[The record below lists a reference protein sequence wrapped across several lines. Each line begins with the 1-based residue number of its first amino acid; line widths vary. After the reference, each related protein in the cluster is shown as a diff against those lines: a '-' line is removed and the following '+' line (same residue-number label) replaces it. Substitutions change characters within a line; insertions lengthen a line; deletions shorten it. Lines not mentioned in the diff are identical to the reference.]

1 MKISNI
7 FNNKKIA
14 FYLFFLPV
22 FIWIMGLII
31 LPHLSLFIDS
41 FESVSDSG
49 KSFFSLSNYL
59 TFFKNKIYWFT
70 LLKTFLYAIIV
81 SFLSFIVTFPVAFYI
96 VKVINKRYSN
106 FLKMFLIIPLWV
118 SELVIVYG
126 WMIILGDH
134 GLINQ
139 FLLSV
144 GLINKPLNMLYT
156 NFSMIVGFLYVST
169 VFMIVPIISTL
180 EGLDNSLIE
189 AACDL
194 GASKIAIFT
203 KIVIPYSI
211 PGIVSGIIMVF
222 MLVIGDYLVPDILG
236 GKDALWFTEL
246 IYNDFLSTLNWN
258 EGSAFGFLLLFFS
271 FMAVWL
277 LLILTGQN
285 FKKVVK

>member
-1 MKISNI
+1 LKILNV
-7 FNNKKIA
+7 FNNRKTVFFLI
-14 FYLFFLPV
+14 FLPV
-22 FIWIMGLII
+22 FIWITGLII
-31 LPHLSLFIDS
+31 LPHLSLFMNS
-41 FESVSDSG
+41 FETVSDSG

-59 TFFKNKIYWFT
+59 TFFKNKIYWFS
-70 LLKTFLYAIIV
+70 LLNTFLYAIII
-81 SFLSFIVTFPVAFYI
+81 SILSSIITFPIAFYV

-106 FLKMFLIIPLWV
+106 FLKTFLIIPLWV
-118 SELVIVYG
+118 GELVVVYG

-139 FLLSV
+139 FLLSI
-144 GLINKPLNMLYT
+144 GLINKPLNILYT
-156 NFSMIVGFLYVST
+156 KFSMIVGFLYISI

-180 EGLDNSLIE
+180 ESMDNSLIE

-194 GASKIAIFT
+194 GASKTAIFT
-203 KIVIPYSI
+203 KIVIPYSM
-211 PGIVSGIIMVF
+211 PGIISGIIMVF

-271 FMAVWL
+271 FVAVWF

-285 FKKVVK
+285 FKKVIK

>member
-118 SELVIVYG
+118 GELVVVYG

-139 FLLSV
+139 FLLFV